1 MQTDRRFMRF
11 YLPKLV
17 VVGLIWISAVTIAS
31 WQEYNELQDPTYFY
45 RLDTTNFTVRER
57 ETDDDDINS
66 QSFIILIKP

>member
-57 ETDDDDINS
+57 EKEREMMQI
-66 QSFIILIKP
+66 Q